1 MIIEIIDNNFD
12 LSIKSNVW
20 ENEKNVAKTV
30 TIQKISQK
38 CRFDISHFNIPKIK
52 KFTRIINFM
61 ILSNLFP
68 ENWHSLNVR
77 YDAPKSIT

>member
-30 TIQKISQK
+30 TIQKSKSKMQIWHLAFQYSK
-38 CRFDISHFNIPKIK
+38 DEKVH
-52 KFTRIINFM
+52 
-61 ILSNLFP
+61 SN
-68 ENWHSLNVR
+68 H
-77 YDAPKSIT
+77 